1 MVGVAIVARCLAKR
15 GGRRTHKSRVGA
27 ALLVAL
33 ALSVLGV
40 SAAAAPNYPELTGR
54 VTDEAGL
61 LSAADKA
68 DIESRA
74 RSSRANLDRPARRR
88 DR

>member
-1 MVGVAIVARCLAKR
+1 MIGAPIAARCLAIR
-15 GGRRTHKSRVGA
+15 GGRRTHVRA

-33 ALSVLGV
+33 VALSALVV

-68 DIESRA
+68 DIERVSLLP
-74 RSSRANLDRPARRR
+74 SSKPRPTNSPS
-88 DR
+88 